1 METMPHA
8 VHTIRDMATDPVLSR
23 RPVGDTIA
31 LPLFWENQKIN
42 FAMRFSG
49 YACSH
54 WGTGKENF

>member
-1 METMPHA
+1 MTA
-8 VHTIRDMATDPVLSR
+8 DNDNTQKSR
-23 RPVGDTIA
+23 KTALERQKFKSLFTYYVILA

-54 WGTGKENF
+54 

>member
-1 METMPHA
+1 MKEHERGKVFADVTLA
-8 VHTIRDMATDPVLSR
+8 SDDGI
-23 RPVGDTIA
+23 TIA